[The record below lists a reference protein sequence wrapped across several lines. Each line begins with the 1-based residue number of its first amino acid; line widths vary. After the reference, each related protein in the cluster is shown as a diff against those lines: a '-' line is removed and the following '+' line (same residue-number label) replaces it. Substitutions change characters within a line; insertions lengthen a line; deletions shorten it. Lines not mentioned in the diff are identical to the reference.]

1 MKRYSGICCV
11 VVLVIAVSIFCASGA
26 FAQQEQVQ
34 QENKVVKFLKDIVK
48 WPFSITKQAVG
59 TVGRTTEQ
67 GLTTVTNTGVSVVE
81 TVTGKPEKIKDVVV
95 IPVKGTVDTG
105 YTAVEGSIN
114 TPIKGTQEAF
124 E

>member
-1 MKRYSGICCV
+1 MRKYGCIYIVMVLIV
-11 VVLVIAVSIFCASGA
+11 VVSIFCLNGA
-26 FAQQEQVQ
+26 YAQQEQVQ
-34 QENKVVKFLKDIVK
+34 QENKFVKFMKDVVK

-59 TVGRTTEQ
+59 TVGRTGEKAI
-67 GLTTVTNTGVSVVE
+67 TTVADTGVAAVE

-95 IPVKGTVDTG
+95 TPVKGSIDTG

-114 TPIKGTQEAF
+114 TPIKGTKEAF